1 MNNRSIE
8 REYHCPKCD
17 LNFDIMHKNKTNRNT
32 ECMHC
37 GSKIYET
44 GRTLELEGKFV
55 IIKQNGKEVDRY
67 TDKRGIGNKL

>member
-1 MNNRSIE
+1 
-8 REYHCPKCD
+8 
-17 LNFDIMHKNKTNRNT
+17 
-32 ECMHC
+32 MHC